1 MSGRT
6 AYFVRMPFRI
16 EDLRRPHL
24 ASSERPYVVEKTVLL
39 SSIDYENFVT
49 DLCVDRQFIEENAGL
64 CFVDDDGVWHCIL
77 AKRKNRPDG
86 VLVMSDGRD
95 FPLWAAYI
103 PKT

>member
-1 MSGRT
+1 
-6 AYFVRMPFRI
+6 
-16 EDLRRPHL
+16 
-24 ASSERPYVVEKTVLL
+24 VE
-39 SSIDYENFVT
+39 
-49 DLCVDRQFIEENAGL
+49 RQFIEENAGL

-77 AKRKNRPDG
+77 AKRKNGPDG